1 MVESKVRDH
10 HKLCFNTNQI
20 TYRSLA
26 ICARSPITIN
36 NGKKYDGLSVITFK
50 KISLIDGL

>member
-10 HKLCFNTNQI
+10 HKLYSNTNQI
-20 TYRSLA
+20 KCRSLA
-26 ICARSPITIN
+26 VCARSSITIN

-50 KISLIDGL
+50 KIID